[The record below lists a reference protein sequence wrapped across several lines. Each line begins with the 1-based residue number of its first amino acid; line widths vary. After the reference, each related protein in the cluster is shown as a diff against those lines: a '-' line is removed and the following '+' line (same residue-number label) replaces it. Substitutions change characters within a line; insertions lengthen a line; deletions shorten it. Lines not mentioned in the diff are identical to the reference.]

1 MANLDHFEE
10 EPESGSSKLPL
21 IAGAAIAVLV
31 IGGIAWW
38 TMRPEPAEPERP
50 VERVERAAPPPAAA
64 EPTSAPAP
72 VETPR
77 APVREPRPRPRV
89 EPKVAEVPEAAP
101 VIPAAP
107 ERELVVQSDVDGAL
121 VFLDRVFLG
130 NAPVR
135 TSEVKPGTHQIN
147 VSAQGYDGVAQT
159 VDIAESGETNVT
171 IRLREVRL
179 NEAVEVVH
187 KHGMGSCQG
196 KLVADLSGFRYTP
209 TKGNDGFTIT
219 LSDIESFEID
229 YLKKNLRIKQKGGKT
244 WNFESPTG
252 TADPL
257 FVFHRDV
264 EKARAKL
271 LASR

>member
-10 EPESGSSKLPL
+10 EPETGSSKLPL
-21 IAGAAIAVLV
+21 IAGTAVAVLV
-31 IGGIAWW
+31 LGGIAWW
-38 TMRPEPAEPERP
+38 ATRPEPAEQPKA
-50 VERVERAAPPPAAA
+50 VERVERPAPPPVAERPPAA
-64 EPTSAPAP
+64 PP
-72 VETPR
+72 VETPP
-77 APVREPRPRPRV
+77 APAREGRPRPRV

-101 VIPAAP
+101 VVPSAP
-107 ERELVVQSDVDGAL
+107 ERELIVQSDVDGAL

-147 VSAQGYDGVAQT
+147 VSAQGFDGVAQT
-159 VDIAESGETNVT
+159 VDIAESGETSVT

-179 NEAVEVVH
+179 NESVEVVH

-196 KLVADLSGFRYTP
+196 KLVADLAGLRYTP
-209 TKGNDGFTIT
+209 TKGNDGFKLA
-219 LSDIESFEID
+219 LSEIESFEID

-257 FVFHRDV
+257 FIFHRDV

-271 LASR
+271 TASR